1 MLRTCF
7 IRQNMNHQDWSDMHQ
22 SRFVAPLAKYGLHR
36 NPCLVTGLGGLNICL
51 TRYACMIRQPMG
63 KTQRLA

>member
-7 IRQNMNHQDWSDMHQ
+7 MGQNMNHQDWSDMHQ

-36 NPCLVTGLGGLNICL
+36 SPCLVTG
-51 TRYACMIRQPMG
+51 
-63 KTQRLA
+63 